1 MVTNNHINSHNN
13 YNDDD
18 DDDDDNKSN
27 SNGNLKVLTQEP
39 HCSSVDLPLGSN
51 ND

>member
-1 MVTNNHINSHNN
+1 MVTNNHINSNNN

-18 DDDDDNKSN
+18 DNKSN
-27 SNGNLKVLTQEP
+27 NNGNLKVLTQEP

>member
-1 MVTNNHINSHNN
+1 MVTNNHNNSNNN
-13 YNDDD
+13 YN

>member
-1 MVTNNHINSHNN
+1 MVTNNHINSNNN

-18 DDDDDNKSN
+18 DDDDDNKCN

-39 HCSSVDLPLGSN
+39 HCSSVDLPLGS
-51 ND
+51 

>member
-1 MVTNNHINSHNN
+1 MVTNNHINSNNN

-18 DDDDDNKSN
+18 DDDDDNKCN

-39 HCSSVDLPLGSN
+39 YCSSVDLPLGS
-51 ND
+51 

>member
-1 MVTNNHINSHNN
+1 MVTNNHINSNNN

-18 DDDDDNKSN
+18 DDDDNKCN

>member
-1 MVTNNHINSHNN
+1 MVTNNHINSNNN
-13 YNDDD
+13 YN

-27 SNGNLKVLTQEP
+27 SNGNVKVLTQEL

>member
-1 MVTNNHINSHNN
+1 MVTNNHINNNNN
-13 YNDDD
+13 YN
-18 DDDDDNKSN
+18 DDDDNKSN

>member
-1 MVTNNHINSHNN
+1 MVTNNHINSNNN

-18 DDDDDNKSN
+18 DNISN
-27 SNGNLKVLTQEP
+27 NNGNLKVLTQEP

>member
-1 MVTNNHINSHNN
+1 MVTNNHINSNNN
-13 YNDDD
+13 YN
-18 DDDDDNKSN
+18 DDDDNKSN
-27 SNGNLKVLTQEP
+27 SNGNVKVLTQEL

>member
-1 MVTNNHINSHNN
+1 MVTNNHINSNNN
-13 YNDDD
+13 YN
-18 DDDDDNKSN
+18 DDDDNKSN

>member
-1 MVTNNHINSHNN
+1 MVTNNHINSNNN
-13 YNDDD
+13 YN

-27 SNGNLKVLTQEP
+27 SNGNVKVLTQEL
-39 HCSSVDLPLGSN
+39 HGSSVDLPLGSN

>member
-1 MVTNNHINSHNN
+1 MVTNNHINSNNN

-18 DDDDDNKSN
+18 DDNKCN

>member
-1 MVTNNHINSHNN
+1 MVTNNHINSNNN

>member
-1 MVTNNHINSHNN
+1 MVTNNHINSNNN

-18 DDDDDNKSN
+18 DNKSS